1 MPAETEF
8 WTNREG
14 VLPRHDYGRTMVTR
28 TLALAAVSTL
38 VLSASAWAA
47 TPGSY
52 SGDSINK
59 EIYSYGDLEPQTDK
73 GKVTFKG
80 KSKSVTKFKLKGQ
93 QFMCGASPY
102 DVPVSVAKIQLDS
115 AGKGKGT
122 FTDPNVGPF
131 TVKIKVRDNGKASG
145 TITPTGLCSGKVTFS
160 AKLK

>member
-1 MPAETEF
+1 
-8 WTNREG
+8 
-14 VLPRHDYGRTMVTR
+14 MVIR

-47 TPGSY
+47 KSGPY
-52 SGDSINK
+52 SGVSINK
-59 EIYSYGDLEPQTDK
+59 EIYVYGDLEPRKDE

-80 KSKSVTKFKLKGQ
+80 KANSVTKFKLKGQ
-93 QFMCGASPY
+93 KFMCGPSPI

-122 FTDPNVGPF
+122 FSDPNVGPF

-160 AKLK
+160 AKPK

>member
-1 MPAETEF
+1 
-8 WTNREG
+8 
-14 VLPRHDYGRTMVTR
+14 MVTR

-47 TPGSY
+47 KSGPY
-52 SGDSINK
+52 SGVSINK
-59 EIYSYGDLEPQTDK
+59 EIYVYGDLEPQTDK
-73 GKVTFKG
+73 GTVTFNG
-80 KSKSVTKFKLKGQ
+80 KSKAVTKFKLKGQ
-93 QFMCGASPY
+93 KFMCGASAF

-145 TITPTGLCSGKVTFS
+145 TITPSGLCGGKVTFS
-160 AKLK
+160 AKS